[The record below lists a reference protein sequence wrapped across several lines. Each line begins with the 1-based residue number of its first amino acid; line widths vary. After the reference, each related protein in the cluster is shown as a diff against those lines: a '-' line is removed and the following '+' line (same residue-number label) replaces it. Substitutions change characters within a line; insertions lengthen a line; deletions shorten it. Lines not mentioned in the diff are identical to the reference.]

1 MKYDLCRSIYSKTP
15 RWRSLAWLLL
25 LLAPTGHA
33 SGWNDFVLDIGGG
46 YQVSKMSS
54 LEVCIGKD
62 RGPLILCGTRG
73 SDIGPV
79 NGYIVTPEHIFGRTL
94 GRKRVAYDDGHVGDS
109 VDTGQVHYFVIDKRT
124 DLLRGPFARAEF
136 EQRPEVAALGT
147 LDWELPANPG
157 AWLLIGV
164 VAVGL
169 GIVLFILAVPVIG
182 VALLVGWLRRRYSPH
197 TAHTTVSS
205 L

>member
-1 MKYDLCRSIYSKTP
+1 MKYDLCRSINSKIP

-46 YQVSKMSS
+46 YHISKMSS

-79 NGYIVTPEHIFGRTL
+79 NGYIVTPDHIFGRTL
-94 GRKRVAYDDGHVGDS
+94 GRKPVAHDDGYVRDS
-109 VDTGQVHYFVIDKRT
+109 VDVEQLHYFVIDKRT
-124 DLLRGPFARAEF
+124 ELLLGPFAQAGF
-136 EQRPEVAALGT
+136 EQRPEVAALGE
-147 LDWELPANPG
+147 LDWELPTNPG

-169 GIVLFILAVPVIG
+169 GIVLFILAMPVIG
-182 VALLVGWLRRRYSPH
+182 VALLVGWLRRRHSPH
-197 TAHTTVSS
+197 GTHTTASS